1 MFAVLALRILVA
13 AAIGLLTFL
22 SRSNLYVVL
31 LVVIGVFSIDIRNI
45 LSLKNFTVV
54 YILLVFGVGGS
65 VLHLGRP
72 FIFGDIVAYLVA
84 FLAAYALASL
94 RSTKGDPVD
103 GDARRPNRPASRRR
117 GTLSVKA
124 LSNSLAVLIVLNLM
138 FLGLQVLRY
147 GVIGYYQGQSLLNQA
162 LTYGAASTIG
172 GAEQI
177 LRFGLK
183 YSGIAL
189 VILYVRACFEA
200 DVKIRYKYPIVVL
213 VALPIMFLSRFD
225 AVVGAVTALA
235 IFACDARTSARR
247 RESADTSE
255 PHRSAAASAG
265 PTITRGLLVV
275 GAMVLAVSTALF
287 IADLRSRFGR
297 NASQRPAL
305 TTLASLSSELS
316 PVEAYSDIKTN
327 IGILG
332 HPHGRTILLPAIFKV
347 VPRAW
352 YPDKPPN
359 SGAYYMQ
366 VIRPAEFRAGFALP
380 PTFFGDAYL
389 SFGFGGAVAMSLAL
403 GALAA
408 RLDLGYK
415 RANPRRL
422 PWFLLVFANFYGILR
437 YPISESLAGFLLT
450 LVVWLIADWL
460 FRSRPATTGLVLH
473 ERLNQ

>member
-1 MFAVLALRILVA
+1 MFAVLAVRILVA
-13 AAIGLLTFL
+13 AAIGLVTFL

-45 LSLKNFTVV
+45 LSLKNFAVV

-72 FIFGDIVAYLVA
+72 FIFGDIVAYLLA

-94 RSTKGDPVD
+94 RSTTR
-103 GDARRPNRPASRRR
+103 GDADPRPPDHRPFRRR
-117 GTLSVKA
+117 GALSVKA
-124 LSNSLAVLIVLNLM
+124 LTNSLAMLIVLNLM
-138 FLGLQVLRY
+138 FLGLQLLKY
-147 GVIGYYQGQSLLNQA
+147 GVIGYYQGRSLLIQA
-162 LTYGAASTIG
+162 QTYGTADTVG

-183 YSGIAL
+183 YTGIAL
-189 VILYVRACFEA
+189 VILYVRACLES
-200 DVKIRYKYPIVVL
+200 DLKIRYKYPVVVL

-235 IFACDARTSARR
+235 IFACDARASARR
-247 RESADTSE
+247 RESVE
-255 PHRSAAASAG
+255 PSQPDRPAAEAAAG
-265 PTITRGLLVV
+265 PTFTRGLVV
-275 GAMVLAVSTALF
+275 VVAMVLAISTALF
-287 IADLRSRFGR
+287 IADLRSRFGH
-297 NASQRPAL
+297 NAAQRPSL
-305 TTLASLSSELS
+305 TTLASLTSELS
-316 PVEAYSDIKTN
+316 PVEAYSDIKAN

-352 YPDKPPN
+352 YPGKPPN

-366 VIRPAEFRAGFALP
+366 IVRPAEFRAGFAIP
-380 PTFFGDAYL
+380 PTYFGDAYL

-450 LVVWLIADWL
+450 LAVWLIADRL
-460 FRSRPATTGLVLH
+460 LRSKAATTGPVPH
-473 ERLNQ
+473 ERFNR